1 MWTEMIFAG
10 DLNVNL
16 ERTGGWGRYEDIAT
30 LVAKTG
36 LEDILE
42 HFLLR
47 LRPWRRDRQSW
58 ETVRQGRELRSW
70 TDYIL
75 GSDFQIF
82 RNMIVRYLR
91 HNSDHFM
98 VMGYLCG
105 DYPNKHWRYLGRR
118 TRLPLQLPGHQT
130 SAQAENIFA
139 ELGSAVSKP
148 D

>member
-1 MWTEMIFAG
+1 MGGRRWFIIGCYLAPGDGETIRDVEADMSERLMVTELVVPG

-30 LVAKTG
+30 VGAKTG
-36 LEDILE
+36 LEDILD

-75 GSDFQIF
+75 GSDCQIF
-82 RNMIVRYLR
+82 WNMIVRYPR

-105 DYPNKHWRYLGRR
+105 DYPNKHWRYLG
-118 TRLPLQLPGHQT
+118 
-130 SAQAENIFA
+130 
-139 ELGSAVSKP
+139 
-148 D
+148 